1 MKKHIFTIVLATM
14 TALAAYAQEVKQQNK
29 AEYDD
34 ELYSPSL
41 KMSMPMSTPTSPQMS
56 MSPALS
62 EFGIAL
68 DSLHLPELDDR
79 GRVIS
84 YGYYPY
90 YFGGTWSNWRLHEG
104 LNLSLGASIFSQ
116 FGKHAYGG
124 VGFSQNLSVQYA
136 TALTSRLSIAVGGY
150 LENMYWANTTFRD
163 AGMTAVLGYKFNEQW
178 EGYVYG
184 QKSIVTNAPIPYY
197 LQDLNEMG
205 DRIGAALRY
214 NITPNISV
222 QMSVES
228 RRDASSMPILNKP

>member
-124 VGFSQNLSVQYA
+124 VGFAQNLSVQYA

-150 LENMYWANTTFRD
+150 LDNMYWANTTFRD
-163 AGMTAVLGYKFNEQW
+163 AGMTAVLGYKFSDQW

-228 RRDASSMPILNKP
+228 RRPAR

>member
-1 MKKHIFTIVLATM
+1 MKKHIFTIVLATI
-14 TALAAYAQEVKQQNK
+14 TALAAHAQEVKTQNK
-29 AEYDD
+29 AEFDD
-34 ELYSPSL
+34 ELYNPSL
-41 KMSMPMSTPTSPQMS
+41 QMTTPMTTSPT
-56 MSPALS
+56 LS
-62 EFGIAL
+62 EFGVSL

-79 GRVIS
+79 GRVMN
-84 YGYYPY
+84 YNYYPY

-124 VGFSQNLSVQYA
+124 VGFAQNLSMQYA

-150 LENMYWANTTFRD
+150 LDNMYWANTTFRD
-163 AGMTAVLGYKFNEQW
+163 AGMTAVLGYKFSDQW

-222 QMSVES
+222 QMSVETKS
-228 RRDASSMPILNKP
+228 KNSLYRLQR